1 MGITMNAALQAM
13 AGYFSTVAQVSGGLL
28 GLVFVAISFNTKVLG
43 ENGNPA
49 LRDLARQTFAD
60 FLVVL
65 MVSLFGLF
73 PVGVDLPMGVLLIS
87 IAATGTLRIARGFVL
102 SVRAGERR
110 PVVLNRFGLS
120 LLGHA
125 GLFAAGAVALRSEL
139 DVPQFQTFLL
149 AATLILLI
157 AGSRSAWILFVH
169 E

>member
-1 MGITMNAALQAM
+1 MNAALQSMSA
-13 AGYFSTVAQVSGGLL
+13 YFSTVAQVSGGLL

-65 MVSLFGLF
+65 MVSLFALF
-73 PVGVDLPMGVLLIS
+73 PAGLDLPIGLLFIA
-87 IAATGTLRIARGFVL
+87 IAATGTLRIVRGFVL
-102 SVRAGERR
+102 SLRAGERR
-110 PVVLNRFGLS
+110 PAVLNRFGLS

-125 GLFAAGAVALRSEL
+125 GLFGAGVVVFQDPL
-139 DVPQFQTFLL
+139 DVRQFEIFLL

>member
-1 MGITMNAALQAM
+1 MNATLQSM

-65 MVSLFGLF
+65 MVSLFALF
-73 PVGVDLPMGVLLIS
+73 PAGLNLPVGLLLIS
-87 IAATGTLRIARGFVL
+87 IATTGTLRIVRGFVL

-110 PVVLNRFGLS
+110 PAVLNRFGLS

-125 GLFAAGAVALRSEL
+125 GLFAAGAVALSDDL
-139 DVPQFQTFLL
+139 DVRQFEIFLL

>member
-1 MGITMNAALQAM
+1 MNPILQSCAS
-13 AGYFSTVAQVSGGLL
+13 YFSTVAQVSGGLL

-65 MVSLFGLF
+65 MVSLFALF
-73 PVGVDLPMGVLLIS
+73 PAGLDLPMGLMLIG
-87 IAATGTLRIARGFVL
+87 IAAMGTLRIVRGFVL

-110 PVVLNRFGLS
+110 PVVLHRFGLS
-120 LLGHA
+120 MLGHA
-125 GLFAAGAVALRSEL
+125 GLLAAGVVAMRNPVNLQ
-139 DVPQFQTFLL
+139 QFEIFLVT
-149 AATLILLI
+149 APLILLI

-169 E
+169 D

>member
-1 MGITMNAALQAM
+1 MNATLQSM

-28 GLVFVAISFNTKVLG
+28 GLVFVAISFNTRVLG
-43 ENGNPA
+43 ENGSPA

-65 MVSLFGLF
+65 MVSLFVLF
-73 PVGVDLPMGVLLIS
+73 PPGLDLPIGALLIA
-87 IAATGTLRIARGFVL
+87 IAATGTLRIVRGLVL
-102 SVRAGERR
+102 AVRAGERR

-125 GLFAAGAVALRSEL
+125 GLFAAG
-139 DVPQFQTFLL
+139 L
-149 AATLILLI
+149 AAARDTPDVRQFETLLVTAPLILLI

>member
-1 MGITMNAALQAM
+1 MNATLQSM

-65 MVSLFGLF
+65 MVSLFALF
-73 PVGVDLPMGVLLIS
+73 PAGLNLPVGLLLIS
-87 IAATGTLRIARGFVL
+87 IATTGTLRIVRGFVL

-110 PVVLNRFGLS
+110 PAVLNRFGLS

-125 GLFAAGAVALRSEL
+125 GLFAAGVTAARDTM
-139 DVPQFQTFLL
+139 DVRQFETLL
-149 AATLILLI
+149 TTAPLILLI